1 MNKSFF
7 LTIII
12 GILMINQVTA
22 NVYEFKFTS
31 IDGKIIK
38 LSDFKGKPIVIIN
51 TASLCGF
58 TNQYSDIEQLFK
70 NYADKD
76 LTIIAVPSNDFGNQ
90 ELSSNKEV
98 KDFCTTNFNVSFLLT
113 EITNIKGKNGHPF
126 FNWVKKEA
134 GFLAFPKWN
143 FYKYLIDRNGK
154 LVSWYASVTK
164 PTSTKIITNIE
175 KIILDK

>member
-1 MNKSFF
+1 MQNKAFS
-7 LTIII
+7 
-12 GILMINQVTA
+12 
-22 NVYEFKFTS
+22 NVYDFNFTS

-58 TNQYSDIEQLFK
+58 TNQYSDIEKLFK

-98 KDFCTTNFNVSFLLT
+98 KKFCNQIFSGKFKSSKNLILEEFLDGEEASYFLIVDKKKFLFMGSAQDHKRVGENET
-113 EITNIKGKNGHPF
+113 GPNTGGMGAYSPAPIINKELEKKN
-126 FNWVKKEA
+126 N
-134 GFLAFPKWN
+134 
-143 FYKYLIDRNGK
+143 
-154 LVSWYASVTK
+154 
-164 PTSTKIITNIE
+164 
-175 KIILDK
+175 

>member
-1 MNKSFF
+1 
-7 LTIII
+7 
-12 GILMINQVTA
+12 
-22 NVYEFKFTS
+22 
-31 IDGKIIK
+31 
-38 LSDFKGKPIVIIN
+38 
-51 TASLCGF
+51 
-58 TNQYSDIEQLFK
+58 
-70 NYADKD
+70 
-76 LTIIAVPSNDFGNQ
+76 
-90 ELSSNKEV
+90 V

-143 FYKYLIDRNGK
+143 FYKYLIDRDGK